1 MHLHDWFD
9 TRLYQTIYDTRNLEF
24 NHEEDPGLFSSPSE
38 VTAALNELHN
48 PHPSI
53 SARQVEKEASDFPN
67 QDKNLPLQASQAR
80 R

>member
-9 TRLYQTIYDTRNLEF
+9 TRLYHTIYDTRNLEF
-24 NHEEDPGLFSSPSE
+24 NDEEDPGLFSNASE
-38 VTAALNELHN
+38 ITAALNELHDPN
-48 PHPSI
+48 PSI
-53 SARQVEKEASDFPN
+53 SAEQVEKEASDFAD